1 MLTTAQKNNVISVTS
16 GDTLVASCDHHQI
29 VVRLAEIDAP
39 EKRQRFGLDSK
50 LSLSEICLNK
60 NAEVT
65 PKNKDSHGRTVAYV
79 TCEGI
84 DANTE
89 QIKRGM
95 AWVFDKY
102 VTNKRLYDIQNKAKL
117 SQSGLWKL
125 DSPIP
130 PWEWRKNTPAPKL

>member
-1 MLTTAQKNNVISVTS
+1 MLTTALMCFVIFVTD

-39 EKRQRFGLDSK
+39 EKRQRFALNSK

-60 NAEVT
+60 NAEIV
-65 PKNKDSHGRTVAYV
+65 PKSKDDRGRTIAYV

-84 DANTE
+84 NANTE

-102 VTNKRLYDIQNKAKL
+102 VTNNGLYDIQNKAKS
-117 SQSGLWKL
+117 SQSGLWGL

>member
-1 MLTTAQKNNVISVTS
+1 MLTTALMCFVIFVTD

-39 EKRQRFGLDSK
+39 EKRQRFALNSK

-60 NAEVT
+60 NAEIV
-65 PKNKDSHGRTVAYV
+65 PKSKDDRGRTIAYV

-84 DANTE
+84 NANTE

-95 AWVFDKY
+95 AWVFDRFATDQDLY
-102 VTNKRLYDIQNKAKL
+102 ALQDDAHTNKR
-117 SQSGLWKL
+117 GLWRTK
-125 DSPIP
+125 SPTP
-130 PWEWRKNTPAPKL
+130 PWEWREN